1 MQIESAKKYILNLL
15 KEKLPKYLT
24 YHCLE
29 HTIDVYTEAQRI
41 AQSEKIYSENDLNLI
56 LTAALFHDSGFI
68 ESELNHEQQSCLIS
82 KDTLPQFDYKE
93 TEINK
98 ICEIIMATKIPQ
110 SPLCKLAEVLCDADL
125 DYLGRT
131 DFDEI
136 SDSLFEEFKFRKII
150 SDSKSWDLVQ
160 FNFFNSHH
168 YFTKTN
174 KELRNHQKS
183 VNLQKIVEKLNKYV

>member
-29 HTIDVYTEAQRI
+29 HTIDVYTEAKRI
-41 AQSEKIYSENDLNLI
+41 AESEKIYSEYDLNLI

-68 ESELNHEQQSCLIS
+68 ESELTHEQQSCIIC
-82 KDTLPQFDYKE
+82 KETLPRFGYNE

-110 SPLCKLAEVLCDADL
+110 TPLCKLAKVLCDADL